1 MFGATVGGGCGDSRA
16 NVHNS
21 AKGMWPQEIRLRKKH
36 LPSSLHVPSLMGC
49 RESFPTVLQKQ
60 SAMPYRKYVST
71 LAACSLLLSVFSGC
85 ALRRNPLN
93 EQLSASQLRSQE
105 LFAESSELS
114 TAQAAM
120 HQNLMGTQQQNQ
132 FLSEQLAQTQTQLG
146 TANTRIDNLLAE
158 RGELKSRY
166 AGRLLDTS
174 SDPLITAAAPGGTV
188 PGFQRDELTGL
199 NRFPE
204 AIHFDLG
211 SAELRAEAM
220 PVIKEFA
227 NQVNSGGAA
236 GQRVLI
242 VGHTDDQPIANGPTA
257 RQHPTNWHLSTDR
270 ADQVIVALQQ
280 LGVAPERMAAM
291 GYSKFQPLE
300 NGTDETS
307 RQRNR
312 RVELYIVPD
321 SSNVAFWDPVGSLN

>member
-1 MFGATVGGGCGDSRA
+1 MLYGDHRFQRS
-16 NVHNS
+16 
-21 AKGMWPQEIRLRKKH
+21 
-36 LPSSLHVPSLMGC
+36 
-49 RESFPTVLQKQ
+49 ESFPTVLQKQ
-60 SAMPYRKYVST
+60 SAMLYQKHIST
-71 LAACSLLLSVFSGC
+71 FLAGSVLLIALSGC
-85 ALRRNPLN
+85 CSLRRNPLN
-93 EQLSASQLRSQE
+93 EQLSASQLRAQE
-105 LFAESSELS
+105 LFAQTSEL
-114 TAQAAM
+114 TAVQANM
-120 HQNLMGTQQQNQ
+120 HQNLMGVQQQNQ
-132 FLSEQLAQTQTQLG
+132 FLSDQLAQTQTQLG
-146 TANTRIDNLLAE
+146 TANNRIDNLLAE

-174 SDPLITAAAPGGTV
+174 SDPMITASAGDTV

-227 NQVNSGGAA
+227 NQVNSGSAT
-236 GQRVLI
+236 GQRILI
-242 VGHTDDQPIANGPTA
+242 VGHTDDQPIANGTTA
-257 RQHPTNWHLSTDR
+257 QKHPTNWHLSTDR

-291 GYSKFQPLE
+291 GYNKFQPLE

-312 RVELYIVPD
+312 RVEMYIVPEAA
-321 SSNVAFWDPVGSLN
+321 NVAFWDPVGSLN

>member
-1 MFGATVGGGCGDSRA
+1 
-16 NVHNS
+16 
-21 AKGMWPQEIRLRKKH
+21 
-36 LPSSLHVPSLMGC
+36 
-49 RESFPTVLQKQ
+49 
-60 SAMPYRKYVST
+60 MPYQKHITT
-71 LAACSLLLSVFSGC
+71 LAACSLLLTVFSGC
-85 ALRRNPLN
+85 CTLRRNPLQ
-93 EQLSASQLRSQE
+93 EQLAASQLRSQE
-105 LFAESSELS
+105 LFAERSELGS
-114 TAQAAM
+114 AQANL
-120 HQNLMGTQQQNQ
+120 HQNFMGAQQQNQ
-132 FLSEQLAQTQTQLG
+132 FLSEQLAQMQNQLG

-174 SDPLITAAAPGGTV
+174 SDPMITSSAAATV

-220 PVIKEFA
+220 PVINEFA
-227 NQVNSGGAA
+227 NQVNSGSAT
-236 GQRVLI
+236 GQRILI
-242 VGHTDDQPIANGPTA
+242 VGHTDDQPIANSATA

-270 ADQVIVALQQ
+270 ADQVIMALQQ

-312 RVELYIVPD
+312 RVELYIVPEAA
-321 SSNVAFWDPVGSLN
+321 NVAFWDPVGSLN

>member
-1 MFGATVGGGCGDSRA
+1 
-16 NVHNS
+16 
-21 AKGMWPQEIRLRKKH
+21 
-36 LPSSLHVPSLMGC
+36 
-49 RESFPTVLQKQ
+49 
-60 SAMPYRKYVST
+60 MPYPKHVQNIT
-71 LAACSLLLSVFSGC
+71 ACCLLLSAFSGC
-85 ALRRNPLN
+85 CSLRSNPLN

-105 LFAESSELS
+105 LFAQSSELS
-114 TAQAAM
+114 TAQANL
-120 HQNLMGTQQQNQ
+120 HQNLAGTQQQNQ

-174 SDPLITAAAPGGTV
+174 SDPLITAAVGDNV
-188 PGFQRDELTGL
+188 PGFQRDDLTGL

-211 SAELRAEAM
+211 SAQLRAEAM

-227 NQVNSGGAA
+227 NQANSGSA
-236 GQRVLI
+236 QNLRIMV
-242 VGHTDDQPIANGPTA
+242 VGHTDDQPIANNATA
-257 RQHPTNWHLSTDR
+257 SQHPTNWHLSTDR
-270 ADQVIVALQQ
+270 ADQVIMALQQ
-280 LGVAPERMAAM
+280 LGVDPERMAAM

-300 NGTDETS
+300 NGTSETS

-312 RVELYIVPD
+312 RVELYIVPEAA
-321 SSNVAFWDPVGSLN
+321 NVAFWDPIGSLN